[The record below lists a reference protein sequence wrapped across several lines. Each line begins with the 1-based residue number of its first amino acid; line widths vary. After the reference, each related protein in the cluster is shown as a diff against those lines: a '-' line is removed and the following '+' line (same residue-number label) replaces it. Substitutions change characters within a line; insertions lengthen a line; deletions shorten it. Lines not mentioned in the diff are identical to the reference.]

1 VTVVLEEQSRAAS
14 QQRVIAQFTGAD
26 PTTLPGEL
34 RNILEA
40 AMVNAPRSLQERIGP
55 SELGIE
61 CDRCLAHKLAGTPER
76 PEAAW
81 LPQIGTAVHEWAET
95 VMLRHEHVRGTL
107 GMPGRFLPECR
118 VTVGFVGGVEISG
131 STDVFDT
138 HSGTVVDWK
147 VVGTTTLK
155 AAKAHGASLQY
166 QRQAHLYG
174 KGWEDAGYQ
183 VRSVLIYF
191 LPRNAMTLGDAYPWQ
206 ADYDRQIALATLLR
220 ANEIALA
227 IHDHG
232 LEQVLAG
239 MPEHD
244 FTGFSCK
251 KFATPTTNNDAPFGA
266 I

>member
-1 VTVVLEEQSRAAS
+1 MSIDTLDAAT
-14 QQRVIAQFTGAD
+14 AALFTGAD
-26 PTTLPGEL
+26 PGLVHTEL
-34 RNILEA
+34 RVILEA
-40 AMVNAPRSLQERIGP
+40 AIINDPRSLQVAIGP
-55 SELGIE
+55 SALGAE
-61 CDRCLAHKLAGTPER
+61 CGRCLVHMLAGTPER

-81 LPQIGTAVHEWAET
+81 LPTIGKAVHEWAEG
-95 VMLRHEHVRGTL
+95 VFLRHEFTRAAL
-107 GMPGRFLPECR
+107 GMSGRYLPECR
-118 VTVGFVGGVEISG
+118 VTVGVVGGVEISG

-138 HSGTVVDWK
+138 HTGTVVDWK

-174 KGWEDAGYQ
+174 KGWEDAGYT
-183 VRSVLIYF
+183 VKSVLIYF

-206 ADYDRQIALATLLR
+206 TNYDRAVAEETLARADDIAD
-220 ANEIALA
+220 A
-227 IHDHG
+227 IDDRG
-232 LEQVLAG
+232 LDQVLAS

-251 KFATPTTNNDAPFGA
+251 KFATPTTNNTAPFGA

>member
-1 VTVVLEEQSRAAS
+1 MSIDTLDTATAAL
-14 QQRVIAQFTGAD
+14 FTGDD
-26 PTTLPGEL
+26 PALVPTQL
-34 RNILEA
+34 RAILEA
-40 AMVNAPRSLQERIGP
+40 AMINAPRSLQKRIGP

-61 CDRCLAHKLAGTPER
+61 CGRCLAHKLAGTPER

-81 LPQIGTAVHEWAET
+81 LPQIGSAVHAWCEE
-95 VMLRHEHVRGTL
+95 VFLSHEFTRAAL
-107 GMPGRFLPECR
+107 GMSGRYLPENR
-118 VTVGFVGGVEISG
+118 VTVGTVGGVQISG
-131 STDVFDT
+131 STDVLDIA
-138 HSGTVVDWK
+138 SGTVVDWK

-206 ADYDRQIALATLLR
+206 TNYDRAIAEETLVR
-220 ANEIALA
+220 ADDIADA
-227 IHDHG
+227 IDDRG
-232 LEQVLAG
+232 LEAVLAS

-251 KFATPTTNNDAPFGA
+251 KFATPTTTNNDAPFGA
-266 I
+266 L

>member
-1 VTVVLEEQSRAAS
+1 VTAVLEEQSRAAS
-14 QQRVIAQFTGAD
+14 ERRVIAQFIGAD
-26 PTTLPGEL
+26 PGTVPSEL
-34 RNILEA
+34 RSILEA
-40 AMVNAPRSLQERIGP
+40 AMLNAPRSLQERIGP

-61 CDRCLAHKLAGTPER
+61 CGRCLAHKLAGTPER

-118 VTVGFVGGVEISG
+118 VTVGVVGGVEISG

-138 HSGTVVDWK
+138 HTGTVVDWK

-191 LPRNAMTLGDAYPWQ
+191 LPRNAMTLADAYPWQ
-206 ADYDRQIALATLLR
+206 TNYDRQNALATLLR

-232 LEQVLAG
+232 LDKVLAG
-239 MPEHD
+239 IPEHD

-266 I
+266 L